1 MKKQIFDGESM
12 MKFRKVIE
20 LDDSGVPT
28 GRKVNV
34 AIPISSAEA
43 LMMKYIKMAEN
54 GSERIMMDLIDRI
67 DGKPTANVNVK
78 TNGDLT
84 LDEMREKVMEYD
96 NILKELTEDIDW
108 EDDDSEGRDTKSR
121 NRKGLP
127 KG

>member
-1 MKKQIFDGESM
+1 
-12 MKFRKVIE
+12 
-20 LDDSGVPT
+20 
-28 GRKVNV
+28 
-34 AIPISSAEA
+34 
-43 LMMKYIKMAEN
+43 MKYIKMAEN